1 MNASDNTILRVS
13 YMRLTE
19 APSVPHPHTGAESI
33 ALEQMTLAAYLA
45 LYRRV
50 GGPLRWDQRLRMPE
64 AALEILLSDNRLRV
78 YVLRDSDHAAL
89 GFCEFDHGTFPQ
101 VELKNFGL
109 VPEAQGRGLGRY
121 LLATSL
127 NEEWKFNPTQIW
139 LHTDTWDHPAAIHVY
154 ERFGFH
160 VYSVVDEPAG
170 SL

>member
-19 APSVPHPHTGAESI
+19 APSAPHPHPGAESI
-33 ALEQMTLAAYLA
+33 ALERMTLVAYLA
-45 LYRRV
+45 LYNRV

-89 GFCEFDHGTFPQ
+89 GFCEFDHGAFPE

-109 VPEAQGRGLGRY
+109 VPEAQGRGLGPY

-127 NEEWKFNPTQIW
+127 NEEWKFKPTQIW

-154 ERFGFH
+154 ERFGFR

>member
-1 MNASDNTILRVS
+1 MNTSDNTILRVS

-19 APSVPHPHTGAESI
+19 APPIVRPHTGAESI

-45 LYRRV
+45 LYKRV
-50 GGPLRWDQRLRMPE
+50 GGPLRWDQRLLML
-64 AALEILLSDNRLRV
+64 AAELETLLAGDRIHV
-78 YVLRDSDHAAL
+78 YVLRDAQHAAL
-89 GFCEFDHGTFPQ
+89 GFCEFDHGAFPEI
-101 VELKNFGL
+101 ELKNFGL

-121 LLATSL
+121 LLATAL

-139 LHTDTWDHPAAIHVY
+139 LHTDTWDHPAAVPVY
-154 ERFGFH
+154 ESLGFR

>member
-1 MNASDNTILRVS
+1 MNTSNSTILRVS

-33 ALEQMTLAAYLA
+33 SLEQMSLAAYLA
-45 LYRRV
+45 LYKSV
-50 GGPLRWDQRLRMPE
+50 GGPLRWDQRLLMPE
-64 AALEILLSDNRLRV
+64 AALELLADNHLRI
-78 YVLRDSDHAAL
+78 YVLRNADHAEL
-89 GFCEFDHGTFPQ
+89 GFCEFDHGTFPE

-127 NEEWKFNPTQIW
+127 KEEWKFNPTQIW

-154 ERFGFH
+154 ESLGFR

>member
-1 MNASDNTILRVS
+1 MNTSNSTILRVS

-45 LYRRV
+45 LYKRV

-64 AALEILLSDNRLRV
+64 AALEILLAGNRLRV
-78 YVLRDSDHAAL
+78 YVLRDADHAAL
-89 GFCEFDHGTFPQ
+89 GFCEFDHDTFPE

-154 ERFGFH
+154 ERFGFR